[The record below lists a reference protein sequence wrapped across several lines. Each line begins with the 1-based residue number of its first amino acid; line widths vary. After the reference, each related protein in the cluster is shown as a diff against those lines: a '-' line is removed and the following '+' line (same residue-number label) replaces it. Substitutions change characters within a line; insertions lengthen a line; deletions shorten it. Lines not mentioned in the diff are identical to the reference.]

1 MFSKH
6 LGCFNLTFISRRVTV
21 FLGAGGRGTLLLGHA
36 HDEVNHSELRTYL
49 SQNKRMSKANTLNK
63 YNTNSMFEIKKIP
76 IVHL

>member
-6 LGCFNLTFISRRVTV
+6 LGCYNLTFISRRVTV
-21 FLGAGGRGTLLLGHA
+21 FLGGGGRGTLLLGHA
-36 HDEVNHSELRTYL
+36 HDEVNHSELGPYSRRI
-49 SQNKRMSKANTLNK
+49 SACQKQTLHK